1 MIIAIDSTDDFEKI
15 TSDGKNIFFKNN
27 SLVLEDSRTAPSY
40 YAIKRCLSKSDHTKF
55 TDWLIGK
62 YGNPLS
68 KAMISFEA
76 DVQSESFVNLMKKHY
91 CVKRTDCDLQVFMRT
106 SLTNNKVKVL
116 TNPNDGNAT
125 WKKVA
130 FHMKHNISNNGI
142 VKSMNEPKLL
152 QKIEECIGSRIL
164 DMKKDIVKFS
174 NSAGQ
179 FTYSY
184 WNEREFIKQMKT
196 PAWDS
201 FLSSFELESE
211 KELLL
216 AFFYS
221 IFKADNLGRQIL
233 WLKGCGDTG
242 KSRVVMS
249 VINLLKSIGDKLV
262 KSLPSDKYIDK
273 FTFSNV
279 DKARLIVVS
288 DTKDKNL
295 LANDQILQITGGDEI
310 AVRGMYKEADSKQVH
325 AKIICISNILPVLN
339 INNEHEITRMLLI
352 CMDDNLAKK
361 AFIKWE
367 MERPESNWNDLIIKE
382 LPGMLYN
389 GKIAYKK
396 YVNRK
401 DNFNIPDD
409 MMNKI
414 RINCSTDECYKFDIF
429 FKHFC
434 ITGVSYSTP
443 EKVFIDGFK
452 KFIGNNLLKNS
463 TKEYIAAELKKH
475 DVSIR
480 RSNVN
485 VNNTVGNLLDNIMLK
500 QPVLTYPEFIQQ
512 KEAENVRQPDT
523 A

>member
-1 MIIAIDSTDDFEKI
+1 
-15 TSDGKNIFFKNN
+15 
-27 SLVLEDSRTAPSY
+27 
-40 YAIKRCLSKSDHTKF
+40 
-55 TDWLIGK
+55 
-62 YGNPLS
+62 
-68 KAMISFEA
+68 
-76 DVQSESFVNLMKKHY
+76 
-91 CVKRTDCDLQVFMRT
+91 
-106 SLTNNKVKVL
+106 
-116 TNPNDGNAT
+116 
-125 WKKVA
+125 
-130 FHMKHNISNNGI
+130 
-142 VKSMNEPKLL
+142 
-152 QKIEECIGSRIL
+152 
-164 DMKKDIVKFS
+164 MKKDIVKFS
-174 NSAGQ
+174 NSAVQ